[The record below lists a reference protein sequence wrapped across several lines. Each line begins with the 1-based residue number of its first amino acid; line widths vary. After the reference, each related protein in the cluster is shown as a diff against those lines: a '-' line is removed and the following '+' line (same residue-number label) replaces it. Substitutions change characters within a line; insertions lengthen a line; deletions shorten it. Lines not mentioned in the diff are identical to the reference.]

1 MLPRL
6 TTPLNSLKKPIFKR
20 HLSLPFDGKR
30 VRGTPFAAGRN
41 HAAQRPESGSG
52 QMFRCR
58 HAPPEDRRSN
68 PGLPI
73 VHDARDAGIFC
84 SLAEKESRMIHVENL
99 TKYYDDFCAVN
110 RISLEIEAGEVVGLL
125 GPNGAGKTTT
135 LRMLTGYFMP
145 TSGDIRVK
153 EFSIHDDLLSLKQLI
168 GYLPESAPL
177 YKNMLVFDYL
187 DHVASIRGLSGQAK
201 LKRLRELA
209 DMCGLRDI
217 MHQPIETLSKGLKQ
231 RVGLAHA
238 MMSDPEILVLDEP
251 TSGLDPNQI
260 VEIREIIR
268 RIGAQKT
275 VILSTHI
282 LTEAEATCDR
292 IVIVNKGRI
301 IADGEPDRLKSDL
314 GQGNRISVA
323 VRGAESEALRG
334 CLQGVPG
341 VDTVIIGAGE
351 GRLLRAEV
359 HAAAGSDVMAGL
371 YAAVKATD
379 WILIDFHQEAKSLE
393 TIFRELTREN

>member
-1 MLPRL
+1 
-6 TTPLNSLKKPIFKR
+6 
-20 HLSLPFDGKR
+20 
-30 VRGTPFAAGRN
+30 
-41 HAAQRPESGSG
+41 
-52 QMFRCR
+52 
-58 HAPPEDRRSN
+58 
-68 PGLPI
+68 
-73 VHDARDAGIFC
+73 
-84 SLAEKESRMIHVENL
+84 MIHVENL
-99 TKYYDDFCAVN
+99 TKYYDDFCAVDH
-110 RISLEIEAGEVVGLL
+110 ISLDIEAGEIIGLL

-153 EFSIHDDLLSLKQLI
+153 EFSIQEDALALKQLI

-177 YKNMLVFDYL
+177 YKGMLVFDYL
-187 DHVASIRGLSGQAK
+187 DHVASIRGLQGEAK

-217 MHQPIETLSKGLKQ
+217 MPQTIETLSKGLKQ

-238 MMSDPEILVLDEP
+238 MMSDPEILILDEP

-268 RIGAQKT
+268 RIGAEKT

-282 LTEAEATCDR
+282 LSEAEATCDR
-292 IVIVNKGRI
+292 IVIINKGQI
-301 IADGEPDRLKSDL
+301 IADGKPRELKSEL

-323 VRGAESEALRG
+323 VRGAEPETLRSR
-334 CLQGVPG
+334 LQAVAGVTR
-341 VDTVIIGAGE
+341 VEIGIPQE
-351 GRLLRAEV
+351 NNSLRAEV
-359 HAAAGSDVMAGL
+359 HSAANAEVLEGL
-371 YAAVKATD
+371 YAAIKATE
-379 WILIDFHQEAKSLE
+379 WVLTDFHQEAKSLE